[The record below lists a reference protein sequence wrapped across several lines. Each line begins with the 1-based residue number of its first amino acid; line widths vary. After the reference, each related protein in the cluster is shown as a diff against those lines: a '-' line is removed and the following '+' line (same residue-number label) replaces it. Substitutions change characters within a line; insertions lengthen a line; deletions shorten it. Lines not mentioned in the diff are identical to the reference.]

1 MFEQVKDYKSA
12 CKVLGIKPIDIGI
25 KPIDKR
31 RKLEEHVLVYMQLS
45 TITQAINFIANGNKQ
60 WIPKYEQNKPIRT
73 WYSWWYIDWNKI
85 EKGNSSNAGLFNL
98 HSDYDLGHANALVG
112 THLRFINRDAAE
124 YAAETFRPLY
134 MKHTFGI
141 D

>member
-12 CKVLGIKPIDIGI
+12 CAVLGK

-31 RKLEEHVLVYMQLS
+31 RKLDEHVTLYIMLS
-45 TITQAINFIANGNKQ
+45 TITEAINFIANGNKP

-73 WYSWWYIDWNKI
+73 WYSWWHIDWDKI
-85 EKGNSSNAGLFNL
+85 KDGSGAGFFGPA
-98 HSDYDLGHANALVG
+98 SYLGLNYARANIG
-112 THLRFINRDAAE
+112 THLRFISRDAAE
-124 YAAETFRPLY
+124 YAAKTFQPLY
-134 MKHTFGI
+134 MKYIFGI

>member
-1 MFEQVKDYKSA
+1 MFERVKDYKSA
-12 CKVLGIKPIDIGI
+12 CKVLGIKPID
-25 KPIDKR
+25 KR
-31 RKLEEHVLVYMQLS
+31 RKLEEHVLLYIQLC

-60 WIPKYEQNKPIRT
+60 WIPEYKQNKPIRT

-85 EKGNSSNAGLFNL
+85 EKGYGSYAGFF
-98 HSDYDLGHANALVG
+98 DLGSSFGLGGANADVG

-134 MKHTFGI
+134 MKHIFGI

>member
-1 MFEQVKDYKSA
+1 MFERVKDYKSA
-12 CKVLGIKPIDIGI
+12 CKVLGI

-31 RKLEEHVLVYMQLS
+31 RKLEEHVLVYIQLS

-85 EKGNSSNAGLFNL
+85 EKGSAAGLFGL
-98 HSDYDLGHANALVG
+98 FSDGGLGLARGYMG

-134 MKHTFGI
+134 MKHIFGI

>member
-12 CKVLGIKPIDIGI
+12 CKVLGIE
-25 KPIDKR
+25 PIDKR
-31 RKLEEHVLVYMQLS
+31 RKLEEHVLVYIQLS

-85 EKGNSSNAGLFNL
+85 KDGSLAGFFFLDSFVG
-98 HSDYDLGHANALVG
+98 LGAAHACVG
-112 THLRFINRDAAE
+112 THLRFINKEAAE
-124 YAAETFRPLY
+124 YAAKTFQPLY
-134 MKHTFGI
+134 MKYIFGI

>member
-12 CKVLGIKPIDIGI
+12 CAVLGK

-31 RKLEEHVLVYMQLS
+31 KKLDEHVILYIMLS
-45 TITQAINFIANGNKQ
+45 TITEAINFIANGNKP
-60 WIPKYEQNKPIRT
+60 WIPVYQQNKLIKT

-85 EKGNSSNAGLFNL
+85 KDGSHAGLFAL
-98 HSDYDLGHANALVG
+98 YSYDDLGAAYAFVG
-112 THLRFINRDAAE
+112 THLRFINKEAAE
-124 YAAETFRPLY
+124 YAAKTFQPLY
-134 MKHTFGI
+134 MKHIFGI

>member
-12 CKVLGIKPIDIGI
+12 CGVLGK

-31 RKLEEHVLVYMQLS
+31 RKLDEHVVLYIMLS
-45 TITQAINFIANGNKQ
+45 TITEAINFIANGNK
-60 WIPKYEQNKPIRT
+60 PIKT

-85 EKGNSSNAGLFNL
+85 KDGSGAGLFL
-98 HSDYDLGHANALVG
+98 LLSSDGLGLAGAGVG
-112 THLRFINRDAAE
+112 THLRFINREAAE
-124 YAAETFRPLY
+124 YAAKTFQPLY
-134 MKHTFGI
+134 MKHIFGI

>member
-12 CKVLGIKPIDIGI
+12 CKVLGIKPID
-25 KPIDKR
+25 KR
-31 RKLEEHVLVYMQLS
+31 RKLEEHVLVYIQLS

-85 EKGNSSNAGLFNL
+85 EKGSAAGLFYL
-98 HSDYDLGHANALVG
+98 LSSYDLGIAAYVG

-134 MKHTFGI
+134 MKHIFGI

>member
-12 CKVLGIKPIDIGI
+12 CAVLGK

-31 RKLEEHVLVYMQLS
+31 RKLDEHVMLYIMLS
-45 TITQAINFIANGNKQ
+45 TITEAINFIANGNKL
-60 WIPKYEQNKPIRT
+60 WIPVYQQNKSIRT

-85 EKGNSSNAGLFNL
+85 KDGSHAGLFL
-98 HSDYDLGHANALVG
+98 LLSGDDLGNACANVG
-112 THLRFINRDAAE
+112 THLRFINKEAAE
-124 YAAETFRPLY
+124 YAARTFQPLY
-134 MKHTFGI
+134 MKYIFGI

>member
-12 CKVLGIKPIDIGI
+12 CAVLGK

-31 RKLEEHVLVYMQLS
+31 RKLDEHVMSYIMLS
-45 TITQAINFIANGNKQ
+45 TITEAINFIANGNKP
-60 WIPKYEQNKPIRT
+60 WIPVYQQNKPIKT

-85 EKGNSSNAGLFNL
+85 KDGSSAGLFL
-98 HSDYDLGHANALVG
+98 LYSSHDLGGAGSNVG
-112 THLRFINRDAAE
+112 THLRFINKEAAE
-124 YAAETFRPLY
+124 YAVKTFQPLY
-134 MKHTFGI
+134 MKHMFGM

>member
-12 CKVLGIKPIDIGI
+12 CKVLGIKPID
-25 KPIDKR
+25 KR
-31 RKLEEHVLVYMQLS
+31 RKLEEHVLVYIQLS

-85 EKGNSSNAGLFNL
+85 EKGSGSDAGLFYL
-98 HSDYDLGHANALVG
+98 RSADALGSAGACVG

>member
-12 CKVLGIKPIDIGI
+12 CAVLGK

-31 RKLEEHVLVYMQLS
+31 RKLDEHVLLYIQLC
-45 TITQAINFIANGNKQ
+45 TITQAINFIANGDKP
-60 WIPKYEQNKPIRT
+60 WIPEYKQNKLIKT

-85 EKGNSSNAGLFNL
+85 KDGSYAGLFAL
-98 HSDYDLGHANALVG
+98 YSDVGLGGAGANVG
-112 THLRFINRDAAE
+112 AHLRFINKEAAE
-124 YAAETFRPLY
+124 YAAKTFQPLY
-134 MKHTFGI
+134 MKHIFGI